1 MMVFRRVGLAVALL
15 SSMLVSIS
23 SPATAEGCDQPGPN
37 MVLSNCSFKNIDL
50 TGVDLS
56 GSDLNG
62 ADLTGTDL
70 TSTTLT
76 DVTSG
81 GIIGIPSHLPGG
93 WQVLFGYLVGPGAN
107 LTGANF
113 WNKNLT
119 NANLVDSNLTN
130 AYLDGTTLTNAD
142 FSGATLTNI
151 AGRAIVGRPV
161 NLPSPWRLSSGFLI
175 GPTAN
180 LSSVDLGALNL
191 SGFDITGANLSGSV
205 FNGADL
211 TDVDLS
217 STAVI
222 NIAFYNCNLTR
233 TDFTGLDVE
242 GIRTQGISGT
252 PIGLPSNFRIISGVA
267 IGPYANLSSLNLMN
281 INFSGTNLH
290 HASLDQANLTGASLA
305 NVDLTLTHFTNVNL
319 TNANITN
326 TNLTGV
332 DLSGVVSSGLIG
344 TPIGL
349 DSQWQLYQGYLI
361 GPKANLSSV
370 NFSNKDLRDAHLKGV
385 FLIGANL
392 SGANLTGVDL
402 SDTNL
407 TGALLISS
415 NLSGTNLTNA
425 NLTNIYANGIQ
436 GTPTGLANSWR
447 LLNGYLIGPHAN
459 LNNAD
464 LAGLDLSGMD
474 LTGASFLIAD
484 LTGANLSGA
493 NLTDAVVIDA
503 NFTDANLTNVIS
515 SGLTGTP
522 FGMPRDVQLVGGKM
536 LGIFFKTPVPT
547 ITGKFAVGQRLTA
560 VQGTWDTGV
569 TLSYQWTNNGA
580 PISDATSA
588 FYILQPNDVHQSIA
602 LVVTGTATG
611 GVTRFRT
618 SKATAVAVGVMK
630 TTAVTTLGKLNV
642 GKTITAHSNVWVA
655 NAKVTYSWLLDGKVI
670 KGQAKSTLK
679 IIAKYKGHKISVTVT
694 QSALG
699 YKDAKASSKLVAIR

>member
-1 MMVFRRVGLAVALL
+1 
-15 SSMLVSIS
+15 
-23 SPATAEGCDQPGPN
+23 

-70 TSTTLT
+70 TAATLT

-81 GIIGIPSHLPGG
+81 GIIGVPSHLPAG

-119 NANLVDSNLTN
+119 NANLVDANLTD
-130 AYLDGTTLTNAD
+130 AYLDGTILTNAD
-142 FSGATLTNI
+142 FSGATLTNV

-180 LSSVDLGALNL
+180 LGSVDLGALNL
-191 SGFDITGANLSGSV
+191 SGFDITGANFSGSV

-217 STAVI
+217 STFVI

-252 PIGLPSNFRIISGVA
+252 PIGLPSNFKIISGVA

-290 HASLDQANLTGASLA
+290 HASLGAANLTGASLA
-305 NVDLTLTHFTNVNL
+305 NVDLTLTQFTNVNL

-332 DLSGVVSSGLIG
+332 DLSGVISSGLIG

-370 NFSNKDLRDAHLKGV
+370 DFSNKDLRDAHLKGV

-407 TGALLISS
+407 TGVLLISS

-436 GTPTGLANSWR
+436 GTPTGLASSWR
-447 LLNGYLIGPHAN
+447 LLNGYLIGPQAN

-474 LTGASFLIAD
+474 LTGASLRIAD

-493 NLTDAVVIDA
+493 NLTDTVVTDA

-547 ITGKFAVGQRLTA
+547 ISGKFAVGQRLTA
-560 VQGTWDTGV
+560 VQGTWDAGV

-580 PISDATSA
+580 PIADATSA
-588 FYILQPNDVHQSIA
+588 QYILQPNDVHQSIA

-630 TTAVTTLGKLNV
+630 TAVVAIVGKLNV
-642 GKTITAHSNVWVA
+642 GKTVTARSNVWVA
-655 NAKVTYSWLLDGKVI
+655 NAKVAYSWLLDGKVI
-670 KGQAKSTLK
+670 KGQAKSKLK
-679 IIAKYKGHKISVTVT
+679 IIAKYKGHKISVAVT
-694 QSALG
+694 QAALG
-699 YKDAKASSKLVAIR
+699 YKEAKASSKLVAIR